1 MYLSRAAT
9 SLALGS
15 LCVFALALGGNA
27 LAQSATEESEADDL
41 DLANEALRPS
51 NPSIERGV
59 AFVSLNRI
67 FKESKY
73 VEARLSDVNSEFSER
88 EQELEAKIEQ
98 LSQARETHSRD
109 RLTMTA
115 AERSTETDKLNELEI
130 EIQREGRN
138 LTEDKRL
145 RFDSAQRELEIF
157 VLEKIQDVSS
167 EKENFIV
174 FDLSSILFADTR
186 LEITDEVIMRLDSLD
201 PASEA
206 TSDEQQQ

>member
-1 MYLSRAAT
+1 MDLSRAAT

-15 LCVFALALGGNA
+15 LCALALALGGNA
-27 LAQSATEESEADDL
+27 LAQSATEESGADDDAL
-41 DLANEALRPS
+41 SAEALRPS

-59 AFVSLNRI
+59 AFVSLSRI

-73 VEARLSDVNSEFSER
+73 VEARLADINSEFSER

-98 LSQARETHSRD
+98 LRQSRETHARD

-115 AERSTETDKLNELEI
+115 SERSTETDKLNEMEI

-174 FDLSSILFADTR
+174 FDLSTILFADTR
-186 LEITDEVIMRLDSLD
+186 LEITDEVIIRLDSLD
-201 PASEA
+201 PASEP